1 MWSKIAGVLFE
12 KIIGGLLKMWESNKR
27 DAANIEKGA
36 DIVTKETLKD
46 ETEKA
51 QEAVEVSEEVSEMS
65 DDDLDAK
72 MRELRAKKR
81 AARKERKEG

>member
-1 MWSKIAGVLFE
+1 MWGKLAGVLFE
-12 KIIGGLLKMWESNKR
+12 KIIGGLIKMWESNKR

-51 QEAVEVSEEVSEMS
+51 KESIVVSEKVSEMS

-72 MRELRAKKR
+72 MRELRAKRR
-81 AARKERKEG
+81 AERKERKEG